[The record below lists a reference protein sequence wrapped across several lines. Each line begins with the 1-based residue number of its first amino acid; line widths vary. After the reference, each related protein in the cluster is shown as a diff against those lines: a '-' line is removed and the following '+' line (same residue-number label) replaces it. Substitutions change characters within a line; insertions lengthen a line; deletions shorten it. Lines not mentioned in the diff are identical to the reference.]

1 MISRRE
7 TDGLIQRFPKI
18 YLRTPNTGSQAHKL
32 FNCFNIFKNRNYE
45 QGVLTLQFSKM
56 WIMSERGARLEL
68 LNRRKRQKEYNIG
81 KAREIRWAGPPSLFN
96 CGTWFRTGAITN
108 KRLLPCPHGSS
119 ATCSKGVPPSQAQN
133 NWWAVILFTQETW
146 FWIAVYKSDF
156 CADNQIWNALGN
168 LASWTQHSSEYFIK
182 WIMKTLPLA
191 LTSPVFM
198 RLTAGLWVCKC
209 VCACWSVHAYMKA
222 LFRFQADGTCGND

>member
-1 MISRRE
+1 M
-7 TDGLIQRFPKI
+7 

-32 FNCFNIFKNRNYE
+32 FNCFNIFKNQNFE

-56 WIMSERGARLEL
+56 WIMSERGARLEM

-182 WIMKTLPLA
+182 WIMKTLPRPSHPLY
-191 LTSPVFM
+191 
-198 RLTAGLWVCKC
+198 LW
-209 VCACWSVHAYMKA
+209 
-222 LFRFQADGTCGND
+222 D